1 MKWFVPFAFLMVFE
15 TFGNYFA
22 GLFGT
27 MQNIFIAILSL
38 VIYAIANYFWLQ
50 ALKDGSGLA
59 RGTVYFGVAVII
71 FTALI
76 GFAFYEEG
84 VTIITVAGIITGTAS
99 LFLLSDDIKQVR
111 INKKL

>member
-1 MKWFVPFAFLMVFE
+1 MKWFVPFVFLMIFE
-15 TFGNYFA
+15 TLGNYFA

-27 MQNIFIAILSL
+27 IQNIFIAIFSL
-38 VIYAIANYFWLQ
+38 VIYAVANYFWLQ

-71 FTALI
+71 FTVLI

-84 VTIITVAGIITGTAS
+84 ITIITVAGILTGTVS
-99 LFLLSDDIKQVR
+99 LFLLSDDIKR
-111 INKKL
+111 

>member
-1 MKWFVPFAFLMVFE
+1 MKWSVPFIFLMVFE
-15 TFGNYFA
+15 TLGNYFA

-27 MQNIFIAILSL
+27 LQNIFIAIFSL
-38 VIYAIANYFWLQ
+38 VIYGVANYFWLQ

-59 RGTVYFGVAVII
+59 RGTVYFGVAVIT

-84 VTIITVAGIITGTAS
+84 ITFVNVIGILTGTAS
-99 LFLLSDDIKQVR
+99 LFLLSDNIKR
-111 INKKL
+111 

>member
-1 MKWFVPFAFLMVFE
+1 MKWSVPFIFLMIFE
-15 TFGNYFA
+15 TLGNYFA

-27 MQNIFIAILSL
+27 MQNIFIAIFSL
-38 VIYAIANYFWLQ
+38 VIYGVANYFWLQ

-59 RGTVYFGVAVII
+59 KGTVYFGVAVII

-84 VTIITVAGIITGTAS
+84 ITLANVVGIITGTAS
-99 LFLLSDDIKQVR
+99 LFLLSGDAKH
-111 INKKL
+111 